1 MDEIQ
6 YTLLLEAV
14 RKTTES
20 LGLLF
25 QEEPLKLTHLKTTP
39 EKILKSVFGY
49 SSFRPLQKEI
59 IDNVL
64 MGRDTLAVMPTGGGK
79 SLCYQIPALLMPG
92 MTIVVSPLIAL
103 MQDQVSQLEN
113 YGVEA
118 AYLNSSL
125 DRDSF
130 ISVIKKIHSGKL
142 KLLYVS
148 PERLNTQQMQN
159 LLHSEN
165 IEINCITIDEA
176 HCISEWG
183 HDFRPDYLELSRIR
197 KQFPKAVCL
206 ALTATATSIV
216 KKDIAKNL
224 HMENPEILTASF
236 NRENIFIQVVKK
248 ESDYLSQISGLV
260 QSHPDESGI
269 IYCLSR
275 KKVDEVYTFLK
286 GQRISAL
293 PYHAGLS
300 DEERKNNQKKFI
312 QDKVRIIVAT
322 VAFGMGI
329 NKPDVRFVIHS
340 DIPKSIEQ
348 YYQEIGRAGRDGM
361 PSTATLLFSGQDAN
375 RIRFL
380 FKDMED
386 SSKQEKLLH
395 DMLIFC
401 QTTSCRREKLLS
413 YFGERFT
420 PITQN
425 SPGEYRCCDICQ
437 AKSEKS
443 KVEFRH
449 FPKKTGSRKFE
460 VENPGDRIL
469 VDNLKNWRRKA
480 ADELGVPPYVI
491 FGDRTLYDIACKKP
505 KSTTELLAC
514 NGIGE
519 MKAEKFGY
527 YILRIIKN
535 CQ

>member
-159 LLHSEN
+159 LLHSDN
-165 IEINCITIDEA
+165 IDINCITIDEA

-206 ALTATATSIV
+206 ALTATAS
-216 KKDIAKNL
+216 
-224 HMENPEILTASF
+224 S
-236 NRENIFIQVVKK
+236 IFIIF
-248 ESDYLSQISGLV
+248 S
-260 QSHPDESGI
+260 
-269 IYCLSR
+269 
-275 KKVDEVYTFLK
+275 
-286 GQRISAL
+286 
-293 PYHAGLS
+293 
-300 DEERKNNQKKFI
+300 
-312 QDKVRIIVAT
+312 
-322 VAFGMGI
+322 
-329 NKPDVRFVIHS
+329 
-340 DIPKSIEQ
+340 
-348 YYQEIGRAGRDGM
+348 
-361 PSTATLLFSGQDAN
+361 LL
-375 RIRFL
+375 L
-380 FKDMED
+380 
-386 SSKQEKLLH
+386 
-395 DMLIFC
+395 
-401 QTTSCRREKLLS
+401 TS
-413 YFGERFT
+413 
-420 PITQN
+420 
-425 SPGEYRCCDICQ
+425 
-437 AKSEKS
+437 
-443 KVEFRH
+443 
-449 FPKKTGSRKFE
+449 
-460 VENPGDRIL
+460 
-469 VDNLKNWRRKA
+469 
-480 ADELGVPPYVI
+480 
-491 FGDRTLYDIACKKP
+491 
-505 KSTTELLAC
+505 
-514 NGIGE
+514 
-519 MKAEKFGY
+519 
-527 YILRIIKN
+527 
-535 CQ
+535 